1 MAEIAAP
8 RGTRDILPAEAT
20 AWNWLTE
27 THRRVAESFGYRPI
41 ETPIFE
47 SAELF
52 MRGVGAETDIVEK
65 QMFTFQD
72 RGGRSLALRPESTA
86 GVVRAVVGARLD
98 QERRPVRVHY
108 QGPMFRAEN
117 PQRGRQRQ
125 FTQVGVET
133 IGERSPELDAEVIE
147 IAWRYFEALGLTG
160 VHLQVNT
167 LGDAEDRHIYREA
180 LVKYYTP
187 FRDRLCDDCKRRL
200 DINPLRLLDCKK
212 DADLVADAPIIWDLL
227 DAGSKAYFTSVL
239 ASLEAAGVEATVNYR
254 IVRGLDYY
262 ADTVF
267 EFWHDSLHGAQN
279 SLGGGGRYDGLAE
292 ALSLPATPGTG
303 YALGLERILLVAN
316 ELGVAPAPEP
326 DCDVIVLSVETPQ
339 THRAAELARTLRAA
353 GPRVVLD
360 VSERRLDRKLR
371 NADRLGAR
379 IAVIVGEEEMR
390 NDDAVVRDL
399 AEHSQQRV
407 PTAELAA
414 TVARLLE
421 IPE

>member
-1 MAEIAAP
+1 
-8 RGTRDILPAEAT
+8 
-20 AWNWLTE
+20 
-27 THRRVAESFGYRPI
+27 
-41 ETPIFE
+41 
-47 SAELF
+47 

-147 IAWRYFEALGLTG
+147 IAWRYFETLGLTG
-160 VHLQVNT
+160 VRLQVNT
-167 LGDAEDRHIYREA
+167 LGDSEDRHIYREA
-180 LVKYYTP
+180 LVQYYTP

-200 DINPLRLLDCKK
+200 GINPLRLLDCKK
-212 DADLVADAPIIWDLL
+212 DADLVADAPIIWNLL

-353 GPRVVLD
+353 GARVVLD

-379 IAVIVGEEEMR
+379 IAVIVGEEEIR

-421 IPE
+421 IPA